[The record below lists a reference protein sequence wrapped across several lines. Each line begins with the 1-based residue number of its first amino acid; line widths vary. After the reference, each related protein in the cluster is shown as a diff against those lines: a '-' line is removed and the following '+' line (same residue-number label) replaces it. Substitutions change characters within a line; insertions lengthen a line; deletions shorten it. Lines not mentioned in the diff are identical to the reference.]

1 MGCGR
6 PREAYRDA
14 ERNPLPTA
22 SSLSP
27 CKEAVTR
34 ETFTNAVVQLTYVVQ
49 SSGSESPWTWPW
61 PWTHKVSTEGADD
74 HQDGRWGRRPVLGP
88 VPSHR
93 PPRIPQPTPRP
104 YPALR
109 RLRAPGLRV
118 RSRSTCGRTPRPVL
132 ASPTLP
138 PELYPQP
145 QPAPGAEQSLPAHTR
160 QRRTVSFHAAP
171 PLHRLSQDQNSLA
184 GARLARL
191 HCADGETET
200 RGR

>member
-1 MGCGR
+1 MLRGRPSEPPAGCDPELAVGCGR
-6 PREAYRDA
+6 PREADRDA

-93 PPRIPQPTPRP
+93 PPRIP
-104 YPALR
+104 
-109 RLRAPGLRV
+109 
-118 RSRSTCGRTPRPVL
+118 
-132 ASPTLP
+132 
-138 PELYPQP
+138 
-145 QPAPGAEQSLPAHTR
+145 PAHSSPLPSPQEAQSPGPPGPLSVHLWADSTARPCVPHSSSGAVPTAATR
-160 QRRTVSFHAAP
+160 TRR
-171 PLHRLSQDQNSLA
+171 
-184 GARLARL
+184 
-191 HCADGETET
+191 
-200 RGR
+200 